1 MKAIVDMELCCGKG
15 LCVVNC
21 PAVFELVDGKAAVK
35 MGEIPLDLQEMCEM
49 AVLGCPTNAIS
60 IEE

>member
-1 MKAIVDMELCCGKG
+1 MRAIVDIDLCCSNG

-21 PAVFELVDGKAAVK
+21 PEVFELVDEKARVK
-35 MGEIPLDLQEMCEM
+35 MDEIPAELLEKCEM
-49 AVLGCPTNAIS
+49 AALSCPTNAIS

>member
-1 MKAIVDMELCCGKG
+1 MELCCGKG